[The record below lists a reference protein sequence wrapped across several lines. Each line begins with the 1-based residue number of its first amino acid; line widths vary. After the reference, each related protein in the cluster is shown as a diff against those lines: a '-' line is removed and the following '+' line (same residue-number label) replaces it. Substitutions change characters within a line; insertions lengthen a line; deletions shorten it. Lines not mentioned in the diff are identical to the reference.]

1 MAVRRNKEPPVPM
14 PKKLPRDAWLVV
26 EDEKGRLL
34 RVELLPPGT
43 DLPKRLGDA
52 AAEYAAQGWTGQ
64 PSPGRWTFVVRRGT
78 PRTILSTRRAG
89 QVGAEKRVTRGG
101 TGRPTP
107 PRALAPD
114 ATPPGS

>member
-43 DLPKRLGDA
+43 DLPKRLEEA
-52 AAEYAAQGWTGQ
+52 AAEYAAHGWTGQ
-64 PSPGRWTFVVRRGT
+64 PSPGRWTFVVKRD
-78 PRTILSTRRAG
+78 TRSLVVGIRA
-89 QVGAEKRVTRGG
+89 A
-101 TGRPTP
+101 RPSELDP
-107 PRALAPD
+107 
-114 ATPPGS
+114 